1 MRLRYLA
8 PLAMAAAAATI
19 GLAPVAAAAPT
30 GPCTT
35 TGKLDR
41 VRAARPCQYHQ
52 LAAGGFRPA
61 APISPISVVP
71 HTLWTL
77 SMR

>member
-1 MRLRYLA
+1 MDCAISRHWPWPQQRRRSDWPRSPRRTDGA
-8 PLAMAAAAATI
+8 
-19 GLAPVAAAAPT
+19 VHHHRQ
-30 GPCTT
+30 
-35 TGKLDR
+35 LDR
-41 VRAARPCQYHQ
+41 VPAARPGQYHQ